1 MLEEEKAGHR
11 SCSQVSEGEV
21 SGGQMAHGLL
31 NQNSKLG
38 FYSNSSRKP
47 LEDFKQGSHLI
58 ATIKV
63 VPSDPCSLV
72 FTSSHVE

>member
-1 MLEEEKAGHR
+1 
-11 SCSQVSEGEV
+11 
-21 SGGQMAHGLL
+21 MAHGLL
-31 NQNSKLG
+31 NQTSKLG

-47 LEDFKQGSHLI
+47 LEEFKQGSHLI
-58 ATIKV
+58 ANIKV